1 MELSPILA
9 EFWGIILIVS
19 CGGLLFNKKLYENIV
34 NAAQN
39 EEFMFLYGLIALIIG
54 AFSVSLYN
62 IWALNFEGL
71 ITLFGW
77 ATLLKGIVVFVFP
90 QVSITWLNKFKEK
103 STLIHAC
110 TVLFLLLG
118 IYLLYIGLTS

>member
-1 MELSPILA
+1 MELSSILA
-9 EFWGIILIVS
+9 EFWGILLIVT

-34 NAAQN
+34 KAAQN
-39 EEFMFLYGLIALIIG
+39 EEFLFLYGLIDLIIG
-54 AFSVSLYN
+54 ALSVSLYN
-62 IWALNFEGL
+62 IWAFNFEGL

-103 STLIHAC
+103 SVLIHIFS
-110 TVLFLLLG
+110 VLFLLLG